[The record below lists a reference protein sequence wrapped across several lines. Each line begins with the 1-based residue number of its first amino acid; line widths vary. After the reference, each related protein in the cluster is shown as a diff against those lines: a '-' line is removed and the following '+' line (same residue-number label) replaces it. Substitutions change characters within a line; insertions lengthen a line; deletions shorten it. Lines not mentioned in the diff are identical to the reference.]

1 MKHASFCQIGP
12 RQTNQDRILLPTKA
26 NDRTIIAGIADGIG
40 GAPGGAEAAQIAVD
54 VAARFSGEPEL
65 LSSIFGTVAEQLER
79 VSADNPEFSR
89 MGTTLSVVAIAGK
102 VARVAHVG
110 DTRIYHLRGAGL
122 NHLTRDQTEVA
133 ELVRKGVLTDKQARR
148 YHRRNVLLSALTPSS
163 EFEVYEAEAFIQPG
177 DRLLL
182 MSDGVHQT
190 VKRGAILNASLANV
204 DLASFLADVERRVES
219 AGPKDNF
226 SAVALEIEKTDS

>member
-12 RQTNQDRILLPTKA
+12 RKTNQDRILQPTLVGDQLILA
-26 NDRTIIAGIADGIG
+26 AIADGIG

-54 VAARFSGEPEL
+54 TVGEFSKSAGF
-65 LSSIFGTVAEQLER
+65 LSGIFGAVASELER
-79 VSADNPEFSR
+79 VSTEKPEFAN
-89 MGTTLSVVAIAGK
+89 MGTTLSILAIVGRT
-102 VARVAHVG
+102 VRVAHVG

-133 ELVRKGVLTDKQARR
+133 ELVRKGILNERQAKR

-163 EFEVYEAEAFIQPG
+163 EFEVHEREAFIQPG

-182 MSDGVHQT
+182 MSDGVHQA
-190 VKRGAILNASLANV
+190 VKRGAILNSSLSHSSVSAFV
-204 DLASFLADVERRVES
+204 DDIEARVVA
-219 AGPKDNF
+219 AGAKDNY
-226 SAVALEIEKTDS
+226 AALAIEIEEDN